1 MSAIDQINGN
11 LNLLGFKATSVT
23 DIDEQI
29 AIAVGQVIDNTLT
42 EINNTESTI
51 TNILISQYGY
61 LKSAYYVAYALY
73 FQYGYNLSV
82 DMAINPATGEP
93 FLDLIY
99 TTIDDT
105 AKIIKQA
112 AFEQVRTMNAI
123 ELFLKI
129 ATIDTLTNLLIPLS
143 NPQLAAFNAYME
155 NFEAPGLRLN
165 IINQAGNVLNF
176 NAVATFSSAYDLTAL
191 QTNVANALVA
201 FQTVNA
207 PGNFQTNF
215 QFNGVLYV
223 GQLQDYVKANV
234 PGVIDFYVNNTT
246 LDNVP
251 FAGSTA
257 LSSGYFNYVTNIT
270 DNISYVG
277 VQS

>member
-1 MSAIDQINGN
+1 MNAIDQINGN

-29 AIAVGQVIDNTLT
+29 AIAVGQVIDNTIT
-42 EINNTESTI
+42 EIDNTESTI

-99 TTIDDT
+99 TTIDAT
-105 AKIIKQA
+105 AQIVKQA
-112 AFEQVRTMNAI
+112 AFQQVKTGNTI
-123 ELFLKI
+123 EMFLKI
-129 ATIDTLTNLLIPLS
+129 AAVDALTGLLVPLT
-143 NPQLAAFNAYME
+143 NPQLAAFVAFML
-155 NFEAPGLRLN
+155 NFEAPGLPLN
-165 IINQAGNVLNF
+165 IINQAGNVVNF
-176 NAVATFSSAYDLTAL
+176 NATATFSAAYDLATL
-191 QTNVANALVA
+191 QANVASSLVA

-215 QFNGVLYV
+215 QFNGVLYI

-234 PGVIDFYVNNTT
+234 PGMIDFYVYNTT
-246 LDNVP
+246 LDGVA
-251 FAGSTA
+251 FAGSTE
-257 LSSGYFNYVTNIT
+257 LSSGYFNYMTNIG
-270 DNISYVG
+270 DNITYNG